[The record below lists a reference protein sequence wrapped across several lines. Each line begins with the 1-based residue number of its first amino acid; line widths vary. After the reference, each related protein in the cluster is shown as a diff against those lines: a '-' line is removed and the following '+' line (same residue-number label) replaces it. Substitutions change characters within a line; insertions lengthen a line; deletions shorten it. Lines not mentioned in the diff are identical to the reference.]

1 MTLVAPAAPASP
13 PPAPVTGGLLAI
25 GEALLDLLT
34 TDFVDDLAQASTL
47 HAVPGGSPANL
58 CRFVRLSGGQAR
70 LVAAVGQDGL
80 GDLLLRSLAA
90 AGLDT
95 THVHRLPDR
104 ATSLIVVGRS
114 RGTPSFIPYRSADR
128 YLPPVAPALIA
139 EATVVHT
146 TAFALSRPPAQEH
159 ILAALR
165 LATAQGIAV
174 SADWNYA
181 APIWRR
187 NDNGQA
193 VWRQLLTH
201 RPLLKLSLDDVARF
215 AGVAP
220 EADAAKAFLAD
231 VPVRALCLT
240 CGAAGVWFRA
250 TTGLWQHVPAAPL
263 AEADVL
269 DATGAG
275 DAFWAGFLTAWM
287 EAASLPA
294 CVARGT
300 ATAARRLC
308 GKL

>member
-1 MTLVAPAAPASP
+1 MSP
-13 PPAPVTGGLLAI
+13 LTNPPATSAGPAPGELLAI

-34 TDFVDDLAQASTL
+34 TDFVDDLAQATTL
-47 HAVPGGSPANL
+47 RAVAGGSPANL
-58 CRFVRLSGGQAR
+58 CRFVQLGGGRAC

-80 GDLLLRSLAA
+80 GDLLLRSLTA
-90 AGLDT
+90 AGLST
-95 THVHRLPDR
+95 AHVHRLADR

-114 RGTPSFIPYRSADR
+114 RGTPTFIPYRSADR
-128 YLPPVAPALIA
+128 HLPPVAPALIA
-139 EATVVHT
+139 GAAVVHT

-165 LATAQGIAV
+165 LATSQGIPV

-187 NDNGQA
+187 NDNALA

-220 EADAAKAFLAD
+220 TPEAAKSFLAE

-240 CGAAGVWFRA
+240 CGAAGVWYRA
-250 TTGLWQHVPAAPL
+250 ASGPWQHEPAAPVG
-263 AEADVL
+263 EVH

-287 EAASLPA
+287 AAEPLAA

-300 ATAARRLC
+300 VTAARRL
-308 GKL
+308 GGQL